1 MPKISVI
8 VPVYKVEKYLSR
20 CVDSILRQ
28 SFIDFELI
36 LVDDGSPDLC
46 GDICEQYAASDNRVI
61 VIHREN
67 GGLSAARNS
76 GIEWSLKNSDSEW
89 ITFIDSDDWLHPDY
103 LMILLDCAKKFNT
116 YISVCNFLRA
126 SDYSINP
133 VIKENLKV
141 RKYLTEDFFI
151 NFNLNAVIA
160 CGKLYKKNFFKNIRY
175 PEGKLHEDEFT
186 TYKILFECK
195 EVCFVDEELYYY
207 FVNETGITGGTIL
220 GEWRPS
226 RMDFI
231 EAVQERLV
239 YFKERNINSVYMWQ
253 LKQYLYY
260 LCEYC
265 RALSETENQEYKKKY
280 LLYFR
285 RELRRFIKENK
296 KLMDLSF
303 KKEKW
308 IYELAYPRLTHL
320 YWVTV
325 GRLNNKQ

>member
-20 CVDSILRQ
+20 CVDSILKQ

-207 FVNETGITGGTIL
+207 FVNETGITGGTIF

>member
-20 CVDSILRQ
+20 CVDSILKQ

-89 ITFIDSDDWLHPDY
+89 ITFIDSDDWIHHDY
-103 LMILLDCAKKFNT
+103 LDILLNASLEFGTDV
-116 YISVCNFLRA
+116 SVCNFLRTSNDA
-126 SDYSINP
+126 CCDLNNDFNKKKFFS
-133 VIKENLKV
+133 
-141 RKYLTEDFFI
+141 EDFFI
-151 NFNLNAVIA
+151 NNNLNATVA
-160 CGKLYKKNFFKNIRY
+160 WGKLYRKKFFKGIRY

-195 EVCFVDEELYYY
+195 EVCFVDEDLYYY

-239 YFKERNINSVYMWQ
+239 YFKERNINSVYVWQ

-265 RALSETENQEYKKKY
+265 RALSETENQEYRNQYTILFDSFLIIVHCFCNIRHY
-280 LLYFR
+280 LTVFSSQSFLRFFR
-285 RELRRFIKENK
+285 LLK
-296 KLMDLSF
+296 S
-303 KKEKW
+303 
-308 IYELAYPRLTHL
+308 
-320 YWVTV
+320 VC
-325 GRLNNKQ
+325 